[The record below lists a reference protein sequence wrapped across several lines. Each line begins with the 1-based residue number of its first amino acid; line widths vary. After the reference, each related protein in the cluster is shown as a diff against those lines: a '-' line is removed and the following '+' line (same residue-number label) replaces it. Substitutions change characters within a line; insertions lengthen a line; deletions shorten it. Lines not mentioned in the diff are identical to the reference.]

1 MIFGSKRDSKTLLHI
16 GRELL
21 QDIVEQ
27 EVLFYKV
34 DLENTQENIYG
45 EAVQRGYWSPLRLTC
60 LIKRGD
66 PAWSMQEYGSDLNR
80 LSSFAFYKQDLVTL
94 QVKPESGDIIEWHK
108 SYFLI
113 DNTIENQ
120 YFLGKDPWYR
130 LDDGTQAPLNDG
142 KDKTELG
149 DQSDSYKFGWSVS
162 IICNAHLTRVSN
174 LQITRQW

>member
-1 MIFGSKRDSKTLLHI
+1 MIFGSDRDSRTLLHI

-21 QDIVEQ
+21 QDIIEQ

-34 DLENTQENIYG
+34 DLESTRENIYG
-45 EAVQRGYWSPLRLTC
+45 EAVDRGYWSPIRLTC

-66 PAWSMQEYGSDLNR
+66 PGWTMRDYGPDLNR
-80 LSSFAFYKQDLVTL
+80 ISSFAFFKQDLVDFG
-94 QVKPESGDIIEWHK
+94 VVPESGDIIEWHK

-130 LDDGTQAPLNDG
+130 LDDGTQEINDG
-142 KDKTELG
+142 VDKT
-149 DQSDSYKFGWSVS
+149 DRFGESVS
-162 IICNAHLTRVSN
+162 IICNTHLTRVSN
-174 LQITRQW
+174 LQITKEW

>member
-1 MIFGSKRDSKTLLHI
+1 MIFGSDRDSRTLLHI

-27 EVLFYKV
+27 EVLFYKI
-34 DLENTQENIYG
+34 DLESTKENIYG
-45 EAVQRGYWSPLRLTC
+45 EAVDRGYCSPIRLTC

-66 PAWSMQEYGSDLNR
+66 PSWNMQEYGPDLTR
-80 LSSFAFYKQDLVTL
+80 ISSFAFFKQDLVDFG
-94 QVKPESGDIIEWHK
+94 VFPESGDIIEWHK
-108 SYFLI
+108 NYFLI

-130 LDDGTQAPLNDG
+130 LDDGSQEINDG
-142 KDKTELG
+142 VDKT
-149 DQSDSYKFGWSVS
+149 DRFGESVS

-174 LQITRQW
+174 LQITKEW

>member
-1 MIFGSKRDSKTLLHI
+1 MIFGSERDSKILLHI

-27 EVLFYKV
+27 EVLLYKV

-45 EAVQRGYWSPLRLTC
+45 EAVERGYWSPLRLTC

-66 PAWSMQEYGSDLNR
+66 PAWSMQDYGPDLNR
-80 LSSFAFYKQDLVTL
+80 NSSFAFFKQDLVNFG
-94 QVKPESGDIIEWHK
+94 VKPESGDIIEWHK
-108 SYFLI
+108 SFYMI
-113 DNTIENQ
+113 DQTIENQ

-130 LDDGTQAPLNDG
+130 LDDGTQAPMNDG
-142 KDKTELG
+142 VDKT
-149 DQSDSYKFGWSVS
+149 DKFGWSVS
-162 IICNAHLTRVSN
+162 IICNTHLTRVSN